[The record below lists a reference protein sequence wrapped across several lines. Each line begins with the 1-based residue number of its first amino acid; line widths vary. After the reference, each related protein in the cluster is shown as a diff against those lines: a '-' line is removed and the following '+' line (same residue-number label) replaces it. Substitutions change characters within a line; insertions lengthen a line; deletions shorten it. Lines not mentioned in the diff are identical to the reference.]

1 MTLRV
6 LEDATEEDPEEGTSV
21 EKEALDAYELRDTL
35 FELVT
40 ETPPLL
46 LLLVDNDEELEPTLL
61 EEAGV
66 E

>member
-1 MTLRV
+1 M
-6 LEDATEEDPEEGTSV
+6 LEDAAEEDPEEDTSV
-21 EKEALDAYELRDTL
+21 EKEALDADELRDTL